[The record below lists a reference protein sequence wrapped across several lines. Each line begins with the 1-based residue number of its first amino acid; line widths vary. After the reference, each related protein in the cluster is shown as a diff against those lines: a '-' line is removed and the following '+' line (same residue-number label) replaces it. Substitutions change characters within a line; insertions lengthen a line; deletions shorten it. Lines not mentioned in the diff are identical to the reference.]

1 MKFFKKNLEDVF
13 IESEIK
19 AYQIDKDNK
28 LFLEKLSDLYQSPEY
43 KVFSQLIS
51 NRAKGLAMQGMR
63 LNYSNDKEL
72 CIPHSFL
79 RGQIFATAYILKMIK
94 QANYKYQNMGNKN
107 DARNGKV

>member
-1 MKFFKKNLEDVF
+1 MKGFLFKIIMKFFKKNLEDVF

-51 NRAKGLAMQGMR
+51 NRPKGLAMQGMR

-72 CIPHSFL
+72 CIQAIDI
-79 RGQIFATAYILKMIK
+79 GQIIFLKII
-94 QANYKYQNMGNKN
+94 YYPY
-107 DARNGKV
+107 